1 MRSGRVGMEG
11 PSRTNKGGR
20 MKGSKDGGG
29 GGREEGRDRGRGAI
43 CLDLKERAMGVE
55 EDTEEKDH

>member
-1 MRSGRVGMEG
+1 
-11 PSRTNKGGR
+11 
-20 MKGSKDGGG
+20 MKGRKDGG

-43 CLDLKERAMGVE
+43 CLDLKGRLMGVE